1 MICEPLIDRM
11 SESTTPKM
19 SKDLERIRNA
29 ERLARALRPYLCE
42 PFEPQCLSTPSS
54 ARGRNKDKRICQLN
68 AAYKYCLTLEQK
80 IAELCGKE
88 NIVPDEFR
96 LVHSTISQSEF
107 SAQFD
112 DDIFQTPVQKFCPL
126 LNDESSTASSSV
138 VCSST
143 NSGAP
148 APAKRPNILSTIS
161 PINGPQDHFIDDS
174 SEISDFAVK
183 KRRVEAKNNTT
194 DSGLVASAKSS
205 EPDQL
210 NNLEFRRHYFL
221 RSTAIRIK
229 NALSVQN
236 EKASRRTSSKKT
248 NTSTHSSSRSSSVT
262 TTSPEIRDE
271 VLDVSSL
278 ENIDHGQ
285 LLKAN
290 LTEQQINNLYHLAST
305 ENDPNL
311 NFV

>member
-1 MICEPLIDRM
+1 M

-42 PFEPQCLSTPSS
+42 PFEPQCLSTPAS

-68 AAYKYCLTLEQK
+68 AAYKYCLALEQK

-88 NIVPDEFR
+88 NIVPDEYR
-96 LVHSTISQSEF
+96 LVHSTISQCEF
-107 SAQFD
+107 SGQFD

-126 LNDESSTASSSV
+126 LNDESSTASSS
-138 VCSST
+138 T
-143 NSGAP
+143 SGAP
-148 APAKRPNILSTIS
+148 APTKRPSILSTIS
-161 PINGPQDHFIDDS
+161 PISGPQDHFIDDS
-174 SEISDFAVK
+174 SEISDLAVK
-183 KRRVEAKNNTT
+183 KRRVEEKNNNT
-194 DSGLVASAKSS
+194 DSGLATSVKST

-229 NALSVQN
+229 NALSAQN
-236 EKASRRTSSKKT
+236 EKVARRTSNKKA

-271 VLDVSSL
+271 ALDVSSL

-290 LTEQQINNLYHLAST
+290 LTQQQMNNLYHLAST
-305 ENDPNL
+305 ENNPNL